1 MALRFDHLGVVATN
15 LSFGRDHLA
24 AIFYVSRWTEEF
36 EDPINNVF
44 VQFGL
49 DQSNQCYE
57 LIAPRNK
64 ESPVTVF
71 LKKKTDIFNHV
82 AYLVASLPME
92 VNRLR
97 EHRCMPIGDPKP
109 AVAYGGRNIQFL
121 LSPMGFIFELIE
133 APDHNHIYRNFA
145 S

>member
-1 MALRFDHLGVVATN
+1 LRFDHLGVVAAT
-15 LSFGRDHLA
+15 LSFGREHLA
-24 AIFYVSRWTEEF
+24 AIFYVNRWTEAF

-64 ESPVTVF
+64 ASPVTVF
-71 LKKKTDIFNHV
+71 LKKKTDIVNHV
-82 AYLVASLPME
+82 AYLVESLPLE

-97 EHRCMPIGDPKP
+97 EHRCMPIADPKP
-109 AVAYGGRNIQFL
+109 AVAYDGRNIQFL

-133 APDHNHIYRNFA
+133 APDHQHIYHDL
-145 S
+145 SL